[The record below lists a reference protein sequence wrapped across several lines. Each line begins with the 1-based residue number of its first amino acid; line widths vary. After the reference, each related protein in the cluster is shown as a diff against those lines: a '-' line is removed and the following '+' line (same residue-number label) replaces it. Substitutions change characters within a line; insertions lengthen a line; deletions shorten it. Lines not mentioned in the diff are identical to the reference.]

1 MLKIKTK
8 LNKAFYFM
16 CALAITTFPSF
27 AFASD
32 NVENAFDDFQGT
44 IEKLITGSLGKAVAL
59 IALLLGGLI
68 GLAKS
73 SAWPALTGLA
83 IAAIFGLGPFLIGII
98 FETFSAIGS

>member
-27 AFASD
+27 AFAKDLDTEFAPFMDSIK
-32 NVENAFDDFQGT
+32 T
-44 IEKLITGSLGKAVAL
+44 LITGSLGKAVAL

-83 IAAIFGLGPFLIGII
+83 IAAVFGLGPFLIETI
-98 FETFSAIGS
+98 FKTFSAIGS

>member
-1 MLKIKTK
+1 MYEIKTK

-27 AFASD
+27 AFANDLDTEFEPFMNSIK
-32 NVENAFDDFQGT
+32 V
-44 IEKLITGSLGKAVAL
+44 LITGSLGKAVAL

-83 IAAIFGLGPFLIGII
+83 IAAVFGLGPFLIETI
-98 FETFSAIGS
+98 FDTFSAIGP